1 MNQLNIRKI
10 LTLKRL
16 LRMNKVLTSQVTMGL
31 AAEDVEN
38 SLITRIKVLI
48 LNLKEKKDIC
58 SMINFAKNND

>member
-1 MNQLNIRKI
+1 
-10 LTLKRL
+10 
-16 LRMNKVLTSQVTMGL
+16 MNKVLTSQVTMGL